1 LSPDIS
7 ASFAASTAD
16 STTDSP
22 AASATANATD
32 SLAASAIE
40 APLAALV
47 PLAPLRFLLPGT
59 SGRFRCGGLLV
70 ELQTAR
76 LLAAGGDRPVQL
88 VTYRQRE
95 PEHPYLDDL
104 LAQEAAPGPALWVV
118 SWGFDVPGLLRRL
131 RGRPVAY
138 HAHSSGY
145 GFQLPPGVPVLA
157 VSRNTL
163 GYWGDRAPRSPLFLV
178 PNALQSKWLERG
190 DRLANARRPIDV
202 LVQQRKS
209 SPYLLRQLLPALRQR
224 GLRVELQSGW
234 VDDLVDLFN
243 SATVVLYDS
252 ADYWRGRGVSEGF
265 GLPPLEALACGCVL
279 FSSFNHALA
288 DSLDPGRLGHQ
299 LGCGTLEADVER
311 IAAAVAEPAAW
322 RPEPAALDA
331 LLAGCGEQAL
341 LQRWQQALAAIDAHW
356 QRLAAGAQPLRSPSP
371 LALRWSQR
379 LERLGRLG
387 HRLGRRLGP
396 IGWLAG
402 LLGPLG

>member
-1 LSPDIS
+1 M
-7 ASFAASTAD
+7 A
-16 STTDSP
+16 
-22 AASATANATD
+22 
-32 SLAASAIE
+32 
-40 APLAALV
+40 

-104 LAQEAAPGPALWVV
+104 LAEEAAPGPALWLV

-163 GYWGDRAPRSPLFLV
+163 GYWGDREPRSPLFLV
-178 PNALQSKWLERG
+178 PTALQSKWRERG
-190 DRLANARRPIDV
+190 DRLAAARRPIDV

-299 LGCGTLEADVER
+299 LGCGTLEADLER
-311 IAAAVAEPAAW
+311 IGAAVAEPAAW
-322 RPEPAALDA
+322 RPDPAALDA
-331 LLAGCGEQAL
+331 LLAGCGEQEL

-356 QRLAAGAQPLRSPSP
+356 QRLAAGALPLRSPSP
-371 LALRWSQR
+371 LALRCSQSW
-379 LERLGRLG
+379 ERLGRLG
-387 HRLGRRLGP
+387 HRLGGHRFG
-396 IGWLAG
+396 
-402 LLGPLG
+402 